1 MSDKL
6 NRRTILAGAAAVPVL
21 TLPAAG
27 VASMPVAAS
36 EPDPVFA
43 MVAAHREA
51 FVEHMRAARLDGKL
65 MRSDPGAEAT
75 GAALDAADEVYQ
87 EATWKL
93 SEVVPTT
100 MAGVVALL
108 RYLEEFQEQAIEL
121 PEDPRGWHSGDHDAL
136 LTETYEHPNLV
147 DKFNGEPLELPFV
160 YWVMLNV
167 RTALQSLV
175 TVQS

>member
-6 NRRTILAGAAAVPVL
+6 DRRTILAGAAAVPAL
-21 TLPAAG
+21 AIPAAG
-27 VASMPVAAS
+27 AASAFAAAS

-43 MVAAHREA
+43 TVAAHREA

-65 MRSDPGAEAT
+65 MRSDPRAEAT
-75 GAALDAADEVYQ
+75 WAALDAADEAYQ

>member
-1 MSDKL
+1 MKHQH
-6 NRRTILAGAAAVPVL
+6 NRRTILAGVAAVSAL
-21 TLPAAG
+21 AIPAAG
-27 VASMPVAAS
+27 AASTFAAAS
-36 EPDPVFA
+36 EPDQVFA
-43 MVAAHREA
+43 TVAAHRGA
-51 FVEHMRAARLDGKL
+51 FVEYMRAARLDGKL

-108 RYLEEFQEQAIEL
+108 RYLEEFQEQAFEL

-147 DKFNGEPLELPFV
+147 DKFNGEPLELPFT
-160 YWVMLNV
+160 YWVMQNV

>member
-6 NRRTILAGAAAVPVL
+6 NRRTILAGAAAVPAL
-21 TLPAAG
+21 AIPGAASTF
-27 VASMPVAAS
+27 ATAS
-36 EPDPVFA
+36 EPDPVFVT
-43 MVAAHREA
+43 VAGHREA

-65 MRSDPGAEAT
+65 MRGDPRAEAS

-87 EATWKL
+87 EATLEL

-167 RTALQSLV
+167 RTALQSL
-175 TVQS
+175 TAVQS

>member
-1 MSDKL
+1 MSDQL
-6 NRRTILAGAAAVPVL
+6 NRRVMLAGVAAAPVL

-27 VASMPVAAS
+27 LSSTPAAAS
-36 EPDPVFA
+36 EPDPVFVT
-43 MVAAHREA
+43 VAAHREA

-75 GAALDAADEVYQ
+75 DAALDAADEAL
-87 EATWKL
+87 EGATL
-93 SEVVPTT
+93 GLLEVVPTT
-100 MAGVVALL
+100 MGGVMALL

-147 DKFNGEPLELPFV
+147 DKFNGEPLELPFT
-160 YWVMLNV
+160 YWVMQNV
-167 RTALQSLV
+167 RTALQSLAA
-175 TVQS
+175 VQS